1 MPANS
6 AVLELPPKGAGFLP
20 KSPKDG
26 PAGFGR
32 IDMTCR
38 TVYFN
43 GEFVSEQEARVSIF
57 DSALMFGDMVFD
69 MTRTY
74 GQKPFRLKEHLERIY
89 AGLKYLEID
98 CGLTLEEMERATLE
112 TLERNLPVVDGAG
125 RPDHARRLPRTP
137 ARVQER
143 VRRSR
148 STHRFHQL
156 LALVVAPGRQQPPVT
171 ARVSTR

>member
-1 MPANS
+1 
-6 AVLELPPKGAGFLP
+6 
-20 KSPKDG
+20 
-26 PAGFGR
+26 
-32 IDMTCR
+32 MTCR

-98 CGLTLEEMERATLE
+98 CGLTLEEMERGHPGDPGKE
-112 TLERNLPVVDGAG
+112 PAG
-125 RPDHARRLPRTP
+125 CGRCRRPDHARRLPRAP

-156 LALVVAPGRQQPPVT
+156 LAPVVAPGPATAPCT